1 MRLPEINLKELEKI
15 KRENFR
21 ERLEFQDRYVHWMK
35 MKNNAT
41 WSSAQKALI
50 DKKPA
55 ASRRSHRN
63 PSAAHTKKKRGARS
77 SIHRVE

>member
-21 ERLEFQDRYVHWMK
+21 ERLEFQDKYVRWMK

-55 ASRRSHRN
+55 TSRPIHRNQSPAHARHAKRRSRN
-63 PSAAHTKKKRGARS
+63 
-77 SIHRVE
+77 